1 MRKKDSTQNFELMQ
15 KIVALATGT
24 INYLLIYF
32 SFYAIKFIKMKLL
45 ALIIGAALY
54 CTNAI
59 RIEAPKFH
67 LKKNEV
73 NPPAASSSK
82 KTSDTDSDSSF
93 GLTGLYDERGSTTST
108 SSPSPSPN
116 SSQGSSGSKS
126 NSKTSSAW
134 KTLIDQQK
142 ISLHSIY
149 PFLSENLSVPEH
161 SETFLGNQI
170 HRKKN

>member
-1 MRKKDSTQNFELMQ
+1 
-15 KIVALATGT
+15 
-24 INYLLIYF
+24 
-32 SFYAIKFIKMKLL
+32 MKLL

-93 GLTGLYDERGSTTST
+93 GLTGLYDEGDAKNKEGDSDSD
-108 SSPSPSPN
+108 SSY
-116 SSQGSSGSKS
+116 GLTG
-126 NSKTSSAW
+126 
-134 KTLIDQQK
+134 LYD
-142 ISLHSIY
+142 
-149 PFLSENLSVPEH
+149 
-161 SETFLGNQI
+161 
-170 HRKKN
+170 